1 MSIYSSPD
9 KSFIESLQTHLP
21 SVLLEFLAQ
30 QRWFGGKARAIES
43 IQISDI
49 VPLDSLAH
57 LILARVHYASGPA
70 ETYAI
75 PLMRAPKEFAPLCL
89 RIQPND
95 SAEQIFL
102 KDALTDE
109 QFLTQL
115 LEAIAKNVTLPGL
128 RGQIRAIS
136 TSALPSLFQLSQG
149 R

>member
-9 KSFIESLQTHLP
+9 KSFVESLRTHLP

-57 LILARVHYASGPA
+57 LILARVHYASGPD

-75 PLMRAPKEFAPLCL
+75 PLVRAAKEPAPPYLK
-89 RIQPND
+89 IPVHN
-95 SAEQIFL
+95 SAEEIFL
-102 KDALTDE
+102 KDALT
-109 QFLTQL
+109 
-115 LEAIAKNVTLPGL
+115 
-128 RGQIRAIS
+128 
-136 TSALPSLFQLSQG
+136 
-149 R
+149 